1 MFSPPHPRLQPWL
14 PVIAIVTLS
23 LIWGYTWVIAKQALA
38 FAPPFALAAERT
50 VLSAL
55 VMLVVMRL
63 AGRPMRLVAPRLT
76 IANGLT
82 MTGFITLQ
90 TWALV
95 EGGPGKTSVLIF
107 TMPIWTLLLAWPLL
121 GERVRG
127 AQWLAAASTLGGLL
141 LIIQPWDM
149 HTSLLSKLLG
159 LGAALCWATGT
170 ILIKRIRMEHSAD
183 LLALTTW
190 QLTVGAVP
198 LVVFALLIPEPETRW
213 GLHYVALLAFMAI
226 GSTGI
231 GWLLWIY
238 ILDRVPAWE
247 ASLSVLGTPVI
258 ALISSR
264 LVLGEGFDPLELA
277 GILLIGA
284 GLLLLSLLGWL
295 ATRRAAAVLAR
306 TDGG

>member
-1 MFSPPHPRLQPWL
+1 MTSTPRTRLQPWL
-14 PVIAIVTLS
+14 PAIAIATLS

-38 FAPPFALAAERT
+38 FAPPFALGAERT
-50 VLSAL
+50 VLSAI
-55 VMLVVMRL
+55 VMIAVTRL
-63 AGRPMRLVAPRLT
+63 AGRPLRLVAPRLT
-76 IANGLT
+76 VGNGLS
-82 MTGFITLQ
+82 MGGFIVLQ

-159 LGAALCWATGT
+159 LGAALCWAIGT
-170 ILIKRIRMEHSAD
+170 ILVKRIRQGHDVD

-190 QLTVGAVP
+190 QLIVGAVP
-198 LVVFALLIPEPETRW
+198 LVVLAVLVPEPPTRW
-213 GLHYVALLAFMAI
+213 GAHYAFLLGFMAI

-258 ALISSR
+258 ALVSSR
-264 LVLGEGFDPLELA
+264 LVLGEGFDPMELA
-277 GILLIGA
+277 GILLIGT
-284 GLLLLSLLGWL
+284 GLALLSLLGWL
-295 ATRRAAAVLAR
+295 AARRAAAVLAR
-306 TDGG
+306 AATE